1 MGRIRLRGLWRSR
14 FGPPAAGRSH
24 IGVHQKTEDKVKRAL
39 NRLSEGKTTL
49 IVAHRLSA
57 ITHVDWIYVLDAGRV
72 VEQGTHADL
81 LAQEGLYAGMYGAQK
96 QSYG

>member
-1 MGRIRLRGLWRSR
+1 MVNPDAAAIDIESTVHMAAVNPSTCGIPMRA
-14 FGPPAAGRSH
+14 FGTFTQDLHDLA
-24 IGVHQKTEDKVKRAL
+24 
-39 NRLSEGKTTL
+39 
-49 IVAHRLSA
+49 
-57 ITHVDWIYVLDAGRV
+57 DWIYVLDAGRV